1 MGHELAPESGRF
13 LPLAEV
19 LARLERE
26 FRIVEVSQ
34 EQAQEQIDRMLQ
46 YGDQLAA
53 RGVQESLAV
62 STDLRK
68 VRDSSVMV
76 GLADKKRYGKACL
89 RFLLKPDRVIFI
101 DYEDGHHEDA
111 SKPLLK
117 RVAATLGYRI
127 TVV

>member
-1 MGHELAPESGRF
+1 MGHELAPQSGPF
-13 LPLAEV
+13 LPIEEV
-19 LARLERE
+19 IARLERE
-26 FRIVEVSQ
+26 FRIVEVSR
-34 EQAQEQIDRMLQ
+34 EQAQEQIDGMLE

-53 RGVQESLAV
+53 RGVKESLAV
-62 STDLRK
+62 SADLRN

-76 GLADKKRYGKACL
+76 GLADKRKYGRACL

-111 SKPLLK
+111 AKPLLQ
-117 RVAATLGYRI
+117 RMATALGYRI

>member
-1 MGHELAPESGRF
+1 M
-13 LPLAEV
+13 
-19 LARLERE
+19 ERE
-26 FRIVEVSQ
+26 FRIVEVSR
-34 EQAQEQIDRMLQ
+34 EQAQEQIDGMLE

-53 RGVQESLAV
+53 RGVKESLAV
-62 STDLRK
+62 SADLQK

-76 GLADKKRYGKACL
+76 GLADKKRYGRACL

-111 SKPLLK
+111 AKPLLK
-117 RVAATLGYRI
+117 RVATALGYRI